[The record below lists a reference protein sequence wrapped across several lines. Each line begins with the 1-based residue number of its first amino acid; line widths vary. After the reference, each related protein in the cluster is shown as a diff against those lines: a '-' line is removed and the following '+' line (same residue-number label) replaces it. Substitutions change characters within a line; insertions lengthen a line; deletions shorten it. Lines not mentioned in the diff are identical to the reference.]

1 MVTFFAEQST
11 NLLWL
16 NNNLNTGTM
25 NLKIAIAEDNT
36 FLAKAVIEKLS
47 FFDGLNYKFKA
58 NNGAELIG
66 KLEVNHNL
74 DVILMDIQMPEMD
87 GIKTTEIVKNKYP
100 HIKIIM
106 LTVFDDDENIFN
118 AIKAGANGYL
128 LKEIDAE
135 NLYKSIIE
143 VVNGGAPMSP
153 SIALKTLNLLRNP
166 LEIKKAEEK
175 EKVTLSN
182 RETEILEHL
191 SKGLNYNAI
200 ADNLIISSGTVRKHI
215 ENIYRKLQVHNKM
228 EAVMKGK
235 KHNLI

>member
-1 MVTFFAEQST
+1 
-11 NLLWL
+11 
-16 NNNLNTGTM
+16 M
-25 NLKIAIAEDNT
+25 NLKIAIAEDNS
-36 FLAKAVIEKLS
+36 FLAKTVIEKLS
-47 FFDGLNYKFKA
+47 FFDALNYKFKA

-87 GIKTTEIVKNKYP
+87 GIKATEIVKTKYP
-100 HIKIIM
+100 HIKVIM

-135 NLYKSIIE
+135 NLHKSILE

-166 LEIKKAEEK
+166 NELKTVEDK
-175 EKVTLSN
+175 EKVTLSK
-182 RETEILEHL
+182 RETEILEQL

-215 ENIYRKLQVHNKM
+215 ENIYRKLQVHNKI